1 MSIKRTDFGGEL
13 QKEPCYNS
21 GRPSPVIKLRAIP
34 IGVDQFKVQWN
45 APRQIN
51 GILLGYKLTYR
62 EGNNNPTVVNS
73 ATAPRVRE
81 LCLIMTN
88 YTLQ

>member
-1 MSIKRTDFGGEL
+1 M
-13 QKEPCYNS
+13 
-21 GRPSPVIKLRAIP
+21 IKLRAIP

-62 EGNNNPTVVNS
+62 EGKKDSTVINS
-73 ATAPRVRE
+73 ATTPRVRE
-81 LCLIMTN
+81 LCLDDFV
-88 YTLQ
+88 LL